1 MTMTTHVEP
10 STKKPG
16 AAAEKKG
23 APTKAPNDAPSQGAG
38 SKPGSKPDP
47 NQALKS
53 LSMPDLQAKLGS
65 SSEGLTQAEAQKRLT
80 QYGPNEIEEKKTNP
94 ILKFLSYF
102 WGPIPWMIEA
112 AVILSGVLRHWP
124 DFGIILLLLLAN
136 AVVGFWEER
145 QAGNAIAAL
154 KATLAIKA
162 RVKRDGKWVTPP
174 ARELVPGDVIRLRLG
189 DIVPADARL
198 LAGDSVEVD
207 QSALTGESLPATRKP
222 GEAVFSGSII
232 RRGEIGALV
241 YATGAN
247 TYFGKT
253 AELVQGATPVSHFQR
268 AVLKIGNYLIIL
280 AAVLVAT
287 IIGVAIFRGDP
298 ILTTLQFA
306 LVLTVAAIPV
316 AMPTVLSVTMAV
328 GARLLAKKQAIVS
341 HLVAIEELA
350 GVDVLCADK
359 TGTLTQNK
367 LTLGDPFCV
376 NKIPAEEVIL
386 NAALA
391 SRAGNKDTI
400 DLAVLGGLKEKDAL
414 KGYHVTH
421 FQPFDPV
428 HKRTEAAVKGPD
440 GKEFK
445 VTKGAPQVILKLS
458 ANAGQVKVAVEKA
471 VNDFAARGFRALGV
485 ARAEGDG
492 PWQLLGVLPLF
503 DPPRDDAKETIATAQ
518 QMGVKVKM
526 VTGDALAIAM
536 ETAKKLG
543 MGANILDASSLGDE
557 KQQESTAAAKSI
569 EKADGFA
576 QVFPEHK
583 FHIVADLQKRG
594 HIVGMTGDG
603 VNDAPA
609 LKQADC
615 GIAVSG
621 ATDAAR
627 AAADIVLTT
636 TGLSVIIDAIKESR
650 KIFERMNSYAM
661 YRIAETLRVLLFM
674 TLAILIFNFYPLT
687 AVMIVMLALL
697 NDGAILSIA
706 YDNVLYKNAP
716 EAWNMRRVLGIATV
730 LGLIGPVAAFGLFY
744 LGDRVFHLDHPH
756 IQTMMY
762 LMLSVAGHLTIFQT
776 RTRGPWWSTRP
787 AWILLAAV
795 CGTQAAA
802 TLIAVYGAWLVTPLG
817 WKYAGIVWG
826 YAFAWFFVTDPMKL
840 LAYWI
845 LDPAQKD
852 AKKDAVR
859 TPEAQ
864 AWIESRHP
872 RAPAGS
878 PEGGQ
883 FQSAETGDHTAAGWL
898 STHWRIP
905 AAAVT
910 LAVLAFGGG
919 GGWLY
924 WSTHRTTAVH
934 YVTQKIERGAI
945 VRAVAASGVVVP
957 TETAS
962 IDARVSGVIQALYCA
977 TDTKVKAGQLCAKID
992 PRPYQTLVDQ
1002 DNADLAAAETR
1013 LQKDNAELAR
1023 SKATFEHY
1031 EARQGR
1037 RVISQKTL
1045 DKLRKAYEQTQTRT
1059 KIEEASV
1066 AQLQAALHAAQ
1077 TNLEYTDISSPIDG
1091 TVVSRN
1097 VEMGQT
1103 IVAGKQTLLFVV
1115 AEDLTAMQVNGNV
1128 SENDVRAINLGDK
1141 ASFTVEAI
1149 PNHLFAG
1156 AITQLG
1162 RSSQTLEQAPTYD
1175 VVIIAPN
1182 PELLLKPGMAATI
1195 KIVVDRRGDVLRAPD
1210 QALRYSPAGHA
1221 APSSSSGARTPLDGG
1236 PRVWVLRE
1244 GRPTAVPVQLG
1255 LDDGAYTEIVK
1266 ADIQPGDDLVI
1277 SESSGHVQQ

>member
-1 MTMTTHVEP
+1 MTMTTNIP
-10 STKKPG
+10 GSTKIEG
-16 AAAEKKG
+16 AAEKKE
-23 APTKAPNDAPSQGAG
+23 APPMAPNDAPSQAAD

-47 NQALKS
+47 TQALKS

-65 SSEGLTQAEAQKRLT
+65 SPDGLTQAEAQKRLT
-80 QYGPNEIEEKKTNP
+80 QYGPNQIDEKKTNEV
-94 ILKFLSYF
+94 LKFLSYF

-112 AVILSGVLRHWP
+112 AVILSAIDRHWP

-136 AVVGFWEER
+136 AVVGFWEEH

-162 RVKRDGKWVTPP
+162 RVKRDGKWINPA
-174 ARELVPGDVIRLRLG
+174 ARELVPGDVIRVRLG

-198 LAGDSVEVD
+198 LDGDPVEVD
-207 QSALTGESLPATRKP
+207 QSALTGESLPATRKS
-222 GEAVFSGSII
+222 GEAIFSGSII
-232 RRGEIGALV
+232 RQGEIAAMV

-253 AELVQGATPVSHFQR
+253 AELVQGAKTVSHFQR

-280 AAVLVAT
+280 AAVLVA
-287 IIGVAIFRGDP
+287 IIIAVAIYRGDP
-298 ILTTLQFA
+298 ILSTLQFA

-328 GARLLAKKQAIVS
+328 GARLLAQKKAIVTR
-341 HLVAIEELA
+341 LVAIEELA
-350 GVDVLCADK
+350 GVDILCADK

-367 LTLGDPFCV
+367 LTLGDPFSV
-376 NKIPAEEVIL
+376 THAPAEQVIL
-386 NAALA
+386 AASLA
-391 SRAGNKDTI
+391 SRSDNNDTI
-400 DLAVLGGLKEKDAL
+400 DLAVLGGLKNDQAL
-414 KGYHVTH
+414 KDYRVGH

-428 HKRTEAAVKGPD
+428 HKRTEAAVTGP
-440 GKEFK
+440 GGETFK
-445 VTKGAPQVILKLS
+445 VTKGAPQVILALS
-458 ANAGQVKVAVEKA
+458 ANAAQVKAVVDKA
-471 VNDFAARGFRALGV
+471 VDEFAARGFRSLGV
-485 ARAEGDG
+485 ALAEGDG
-492 PWQLLGVLPLF
+492 PWQFLGVLPLF
-503 DPPRDDAKETIATAQ
+503 DPPRDDAKATIATAQ

-526 VTGDALAIAM
+526 VTGDALAIAQ

-543 MGANILDASSLGDE
+543 LGTNILDAGSLGDE
-557 KQQESTAAAKSI
+557 KQQATTAVAEAI

-583 FHIVADLQKRG
+583 FHIVDDLQQRG

-609 LKQADC
+609 LKKADC

-627 AAADIVLTT
+627 AAAAIVLMTP
-636 TGLSVIIDAIKESR
+636 GLSVIIDAIKESR
-650 KIFERMNSYAM
+650 KIFQRMNSYAI

-706 YDNVLYKNAP
+706 YDNVHYKDQP
-716 EAWNMRRVLGIATV
+716 EAWNMRVVLGIATV
-730 LGLIGPVAAFGLFY
+730 LGVVGVASAFGLFY
-744 LGDRVFHLDHPH
+744 LGERVFHFDRAH
-756 IQTMMY
+756 IQTLMY
-762 LMLSVAGHLTIFQT
+762 LKLSVAGHLTIFLT
-776 RTRGPWWSTRP
+776 RTRGPFWSIRP
-787 AWILLAAV
+787 ARILWMAV
-795 CGTQAAA
+795 VGTQILA
-802 TLIAVYGAWLVTPLG
+802 TLLAVYGVFMTPLG
-817 WKYAGIVWG
+817 WGWALFVWG
-826 YAFAWFFVTDPMKL
+826 YALTWFLVNDRVKL
-840 LAYWI
+840 LAYRI
-845 LDPAQKD
+845 FDPVKNGPVKAR
-852 AKKDAVR
+852 AVSA
-859 TPEAQ
+859 TAITDQ
-864 AWIESRHP
+864 A
-872 RAPAGS
+872 A
-878 PEGGQ
+878 
-883 FQSAETGDHTAAGWL
+883 TGWV
-898 STHWRIP
+898 SSHWRIP
-905 AAAVT
+905 AAVA

-924 WSTHRTTAVH
+924 WSTHRTTAVR

-945 VRAVAASGVVVP
+945 VRAVVASGVVVP
-957 TETAS
+957 TATAS
-962 IDARVSGVIQALYCA
+962 IVARVSGVIQALNCA

-1031 EARQGR
+1031 EARKGR

-1045 DKLRKAYEQTQTRT
+1045 DKLRKAYEQARTRT

-1066 AQLQAALHAAQ
+1066 VQLHAALRAAQ
-1077 TNLEYTDISSPIDG
+1077 TNLGYTDISSPIDG

-1097 VEMGQT
+1097 VEMGQA
-1103 IVAGKQTLLFVV
+1103 IVAGKETPLFVV
-1115 AEDLTAMQVNGNV
+1115 AEDLTAIQINGDV

-1156 AITQLG
+1156 AITQTG
-1162 RSSQTLEQAPTYD
+1162 RSSQTLEHAPTYD
-1175 VVIIAPN
+1175 VVITAPN

-1195 KIVVDRRGDVLRAPD
+1195 KIVVDRRDDVLRAPD
-1210 QALRYSPAGHA
+1210 QALRYSPAAHA
-1221 APSSSSGARTPLDGG
+1221 APSNSSSARMRLDGG
-1236 PRVWVLRE
+1236 SRVWILRE

-1266 ADIQPGDDLVI
+1266 GDLKPGDELII
-1277 SESSGHVQQ
+1277 SEKGDQVTQ